1 MFLVLNSSSQF
12 WTGMGWAAQGKEFLS
27 FASAIRSLQEEGE
40 DIEKTLIV
48 SSDLLLQR

>member
-1 MFLVLNSSSQF
+1 MFLVLNSSNQF
-12 WTGMGWAAQGKEFLS
+12 WTGTGWAAQGKEFLS

>member
-1 MFLVLNSSSQF
+1 MFLVLNSSNQF
-12 WTGMGWAAQGKEFLS
+12 WTGIGWAAQGKEFLS

-48 SSDLLLQR
+48 SSDLLLRR

>member
-1 MFLVLNSSSQF
+1 MFLVLNSSNQF

-40 DIEKTLIV
+40 DIERALIV
-48 SSDLLLQR
+48 SSELVNHQ

>member
-1 MFLVLNSSSQF
+1 MIDSKGKF

-40 DIEKTLIV
+40 DIERALIV